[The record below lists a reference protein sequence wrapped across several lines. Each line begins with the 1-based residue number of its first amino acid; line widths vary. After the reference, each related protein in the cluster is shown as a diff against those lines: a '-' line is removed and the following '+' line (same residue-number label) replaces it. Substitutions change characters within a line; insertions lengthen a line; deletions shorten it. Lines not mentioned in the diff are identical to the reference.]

1 MKKKNVALKYL
12 SVVCLFAGLAF
23 LAYSAVQFI
32 HDEIQSGTSSLTVGL
47 RHAIVRESSPQELPH
62 DPRSGQEEERDEPTA
77 HDNTQMDKRQV
88 RVYHRIYSS
97 VIIR

>member
-32 HDEIQSGTSSLTVGL
+32 QDEIQAGTSSLTMGL
-47 RHAIVRESSPQELPH
+47 RHAIVREPSPQELPH

-77 HDNTQMDKRQV
+77 HDNTQMDKGQV